1 MHTTWALGEKKFS
14 HVQKLI
20 FSILKEKFRISKWPS
35 NILYYNSLASICAKQ
50 TVTPCQSWGDSFITH
65 SNTMLHL
72 QKRAARTIMD
82 APWDAPSTALLS
94 ELNILPFQ
102 ERVAK
107 LMAKMAFKAF
117 NGLLPNYIALKLLRF
132 SAVHARKQE
141 KAKEI

>member
-1 MHTTWALGEKKFS
+1 MVWYFIGVYIINSAHYMGTWRKE
-14 HVQKLI
+14 I
-20 FSILKEKFRISKWPS
+20 FSCSKC
-35 NILYYNSLASICAKQ
+35 NILHYTSVASICVKQ

-107 LMAKMAFKAF
+107 LMAKTAFKAF
-117 NGLLPNYIALKLLRF
+117 NALLPNYIALKLLRF

-141 KAKEI
+141 TAKEI